1 LKKNVERVVIVI
13 HHRKKKTPID
23 TCTPPT
29 VELDHAPLMS
39 LKNCIVSRS
48 ASASV
53 STSPGVL

>member
-1 LKKNVERVVIVI
+1 MKKNVERVVI
-13 HHRKKKTPID
+13 HHRKKKPLSIR
-23 TCTPPT
+23 
-29 VELDHAPLMS
+29 VHLLELDHAPLMS